1 MSKREKAIYKRVVK
15 DTLGTIS
22 GIAMWTGLFMIFLVK
37 SGIYVF

>member
-1 MSKREKAIYKRVVK
+1 MSKRAKE
-15 DTLGTIS
+15 TLGVVF